1 MSMRAALVAAERIAK
16 RREAE
21 AAALAKERAEAEAA
35 ARAAA
40 EALAKAAR
48 KRLSRTFVVVYD
60 FFAEDPK
67 TELTV
72 RKGEIVEST
81 PELEA
86 CGADGWMLVTV
97 ADDADR
103 SGFVPRAYASA
114 VSLKPCSPGRMISMT
129 SSPTS
134 PRSSPRPRKARPPW
148 GGARSPRSP
157 PPWESPERPRP
168 ASPERRRKPVSG
180 MHFGSPT
187 SRRVRTPRVD
197 DWAAGSYG
205 SSDAASP
212 SDAASAPPSAGS
224 APPSAGSAPPSA
236 GSAPPSAG
244 YASSFFDR
252 SDSRRGGSE
261 SRRSGSESDARRSHP
276 GSDRNDGSP
285 VGRMFQDEIVDL
297 EGDLAAL
304 AGKLTSLGER
314 LGCVSRVV
322 AAEAP

>member
-86 CGADGWMLVTV
+86 RGADGWMLVTV

-103 SGFVPRAYASA
+103 SGFVPRAYASP

-168 ASPERRRKPVSG
+168 VSPERRRKPVSG

-187 SRRVRTPRVD
+187 SRRSRTPTSGVRVE
-197 DWAAGSYG
+197 DWAAGSYS

-224 APPSAGSAPPSA
+224 APPSAA
-236 GSAPPSAG
+236 SAPPSAG

-252 SDSRRGGSE
+252 SESRRSGSE

-285 VGRMFQDEIVDL
+285 VGRMFRDEIVDL

>member
-35 ARAAA
+35 VRAAA

-86 CGADGWMLVTV
+86 RGADGWMLVTV

-103 SGFVPRAYASA
+103 SGFVPRAYASP

-187 SRRVRTPRVD
+187 SRRSRTPTSGVRVD
-197 DWAAGSYG
+197 DWAAGSYS

-212 SDAASAPPSAGS
+212 SDAAS

-276 GSDRNDGSP
+276 DRNDGSP
-285 VGRMFQDEIVDL
+285 VGRMFRDEIVDL

>member
-86 CGADGWMLVTV
+86 RGADGWMLVTV

-103 SGFVPRAYASA
+103 SGFVPRAYASP

-187 SRRVRTPRVD
+187 SRRSRTPTSGVRVD
-197 DWAAGSYG
+197 DWAAGSYS

-212 SDAASAPPSAGS
+212 SDAAS

-261 SRRSGSESDARRSHP
+261 SRRSGSESDARSSHP

-285 VGRMFQDEIVDL
+285 VGRMFRDEIVDL